1 MSTVFLAG
9 GEFSGRSIV
18 ADAILQVNPKHS
30 ANITSH
36 PVETG
41 INVSDHIHQ
50 NNVVIDI
57 VGEFTNLFNIREQ
70 ENVVGYINRDQE
82 AWGVLFKIFSQEQ
95 PLTIVS
101 RFQVYENCYITS
113 LIPMDE
119 LDTGETLRFS
129 LTAEQVRFANLEER
143 AASQVVRQGNL
154 QDNVANKENKGLKTP
169 SGDGSR
175 SRVQE
180 TLDSIRRGVTGG

>member
-41 INVSDHIHQ
+41 VNVSDHIHQ

-169 SGDGSR
+169 GGDGSR